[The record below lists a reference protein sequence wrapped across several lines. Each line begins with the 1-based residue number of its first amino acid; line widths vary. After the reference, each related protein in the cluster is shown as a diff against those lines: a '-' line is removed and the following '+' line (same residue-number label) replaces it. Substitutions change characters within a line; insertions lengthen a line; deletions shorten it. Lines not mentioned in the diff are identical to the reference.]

1 MPPKSD
7 PAKPRPTVSSEPFQ
21 LLFQN
26 HPLPMWIYDLKTLA
40 FLEVNDAAVEKYG
53 YSREEFLRMTLKDIR
68 PAEELSRLEKDVKQ
82 KRPTL
87 QHSGE
92 WKHQLKNGRV
102 IDVEITSHTLEYNGR
117 KAALVTA
124 QDVTERNLVQES
136 MRAITNRQE
145 ALLVAIPD
153 IIMEVDTNK
162 VYTWANRAGIEFFG
176 EDVIGKKADCYFE
189 GDQDVYE
196 QVEALF
202 NGTKDLT
209 YVESWQRRRDGEKR
223 LLGWRCRAL
232 KNARGSVIGVLSS
245 AHDIT
250 ERKQAETALRESQER
265 FAALFHSN
273 PAAVAITRL
282 SNNRF
287 VDVNPSWQEL
297 TGYSRDEAIGHS
309 PLELN
314 LWADPAQRAR
324 LIEAIQK
331 AGKTRT
337 VVQVQQ
343 RTGEIKDLLMS
354 AEVIHLVG
362 EDYLVTMAQDLTER
376 IRTERALIESE
387 ARLAGIFRVAPI
399 GIGIVIDR
407 VFQQVNARMCEMT
420 GYTAEELI
428 GQSARIV
435 YPDDEE
441 FERVGREKY
450 AQIHQGNSGVI
461 ETRWNRKD
469 GGIID
474 ILLSST
480 PLVAD
485 DLSAGVAFTALDI
498 TERKRAENAL
508 RESEA
513 RFRGYFDLPLVGF
526 AISSPTTQWV
536 DANPT
541 LCKMLGYTKEELI
554 QKNWKEIT
562 HPDDLSANME
572 KFDLALNGE
581 LDNYDLE
588 KRFIRKD
595 GSLIYVDMA
604 VHCLRR
610 PDRTIKYLM
619 SLFLDITERK
629 LAEKALRENEE
640 LLREAQAVAR
650 LGSYLLDIP
659 SGMWK
664 SSTILDELF
673 GIEEDYIRSVEGWMA
688 IIHPE
693 DREMMSKHLTDEVV
707 GQGKE
712 FNKEYRIIRASDHVE
727 RWVHGLG
734 KLEFDASG
742 HPIKMHGTVQD
753 ITDRKRRERELEAE
767 AMLAQSLSQTLEL
780 NPLLDQVL
788 QAARHAIPNA
798 EKGSLALMVDDDN
811 LRVRAVDGYRL
822 TEVLGYTYPITWGY
836 AGRAV
841 RERRPVFI
849 PDIRDHPDLQQDAE
863 GALMR
868 EVLGLR
874 SAIAVPLVV
883 HEAII
888 GVLSL
893 ESTRPDAFQEEDLR
907 LLVNFAVSTALIIER
922 AQFFEETRRHATETA
937 ALLQTS
943 LALTDLNLENI
954 LQTIGERASA
964 LFESDACRIFL
975 TEEADPTTLRCALAL
990 GENQEALLG
999 LKVHFGEGVTG
1010 SVAAQGQA
1018 EIVNDMQ
1025 NDPRAVQVN
1034 GTPEEEEA
1042 IMFAPLKLGN
1052 QVIGVMSVK
1061 RLSLERPFLPS
1072 DLELL
1077 KAFASMS
1084 ASAVSNARL
1093 FESTH
1098 QRVQELEMLHESGM
1112 ALNQLLTPK
1121 KIGQRIIDLLKHKMN
1136 WHHTTIRL
1144 YHPQSESFELLAFN
1158 QPGLKNEAERL
1169 EVEKHFRELIASPN
1183 DGLSGWAIRH
1193 AQIVR
1198 IGNVT
1203 NDPRYVDTY
1212 PGLNSGLYVPI
1223 KAGER
1228 VLGVIGIES
1237 EEPNAFSEA
1246 DERLVN
1252 TLANQAAS
1260 AFENSRLFDETRQ
1273 RVTEL
1278 ATVNRISIA
1287 LRAITKKEEML
1298 AVVLEETL
1306 AALNV
1311 SHGSINLLN
1320 PETGKI
1326 HRTIARG
1333 WLSEFTEQPIQPGEG
1348 VFGKVF
1354 SSKNMHISRDFI
1366 NDPLTLPAAREQL
1379 PLGWGGACVP
1389 ISSAEQTLGV
1399 MLVAVPSYRELSKDE
1414 IRLLNTLAEMTGNA
1428 LHRMELHEET
1438 LRRAEEFAA
1447 LYETNTAITIQY
1459 ELDALLQTIV
1469 KGAVDLLH
1477 ATGGGIY
1484 IHDQASNDLVV
1495 MVATHPSI
1503 PLGTRLEFGE
1513 GLAGRVA
1520 QSRQALRI
1528 SDYSSWENRTPK
1540 YGEVAVRAALEVPI
1554 LFGGELIGVLVA
1566 HEVGASERKFTDAD
1580 ERLLSLFAAQAAG
1593 AIRSARLREET
1604 EQRLQNLQALREVD
1618 RVITSSFDLRPILNA
1633 VVSHSVGQLDVDA
1646 ADILLL
1652 NPLLQTLEYA
1662 AGFGFRT
1669 RAIEK
1674 SNVRLGQGHAG
1685 SAAFSHRTVHISNLP
1700 ETGPAFRRASLLA
1713 NENFI
1718 EYFGVPLISKGEVK
1732 GVLEIFNRSPLRP
1745 QREWLELL
1753 ETMAGQAAIAID
1765 NSQLFEKIQHS
1776 NMELALAYEATIEG
1790 WSRAMDLRDEDTEG
1804 HTQRVTEKTLLLAR
1818 SLGLPDE
1825 EILHIRRG
1833 ALLHDIGKIGV
1844 PDDILLKPGPLT
1856 EQEWEI
1862 MRKHP
1867 LFAYQMLHPIHYLR
1881 PSIDIP
1887 YLHHEKWDGTG
1898 YPMGL
1903 RGEQIPMAARIFAI
1917 VDVYDALISDRPYRK
1932 AWSEADALNY
1942 IREQSGKHF
1951 DPEVVDKFLQLF
1963 GGGQY

>member
-1 MPPKSD
+1 MSAKSD
-7 PAKPRPTVSSEPFQ
+7 PSKLPPAVPSEPFQ

-53 YSREEFLRMTLKDIR
+53 YSREEFLRMTPKDIH
-68 PAEELSRLEKDVKQ
+68 PVEELSRLEKDVQ
-82 KRPTL
+82 RKRPTL

-117 KAALVTA
+117 KAVLVTT
-124 QDVTERNLVQES
+124 Q
-136 MRAITNRQE
+136 
-145 ALLVAIPD
+145 
-153 IIMEVDTNK
+153 
-162 VYTWANRAGIEFFG
+162 
-176 EDVIGKKADCYFE
+176 
-189 GDQDVYE
+189 
-196 QVEALF
+196 
-202 NGTKDLT
+202 
-209 YVESWQRRRDGEKR
+209 
-223 LLGWRCRAL
+223 
-232 KNARGSVIGVLSS
+232 
-245 AHDIT
+245 DIT
-250 ERKQAETALRESQER
+250 ERKQ
-265 FAALFHSN
+265 
-273 PAAVAITRL
+273 
-282 SNNRF
+282 
-287 VDVNPSWQEL
+287 
-297 TGYSRDEAIGHS
+297 
-309 PLELN
+309 
-314 LWADPAQRAR
+314 
-324 LIEAIQK
+324 
-331 AGKTRT
+331 
-337 VVQVQQ
+337 
-343 RTGEIKDLLMS
+343 
-354 AEVIHLVG
+354 
-362 EDYLVTMAQDLTER
+362 
-376 IRTERALIESE
+376 
-387 ARLAGIFRVAPI
+387 
-399 GIGIVIDR
+399 
-407 VFQQVNARMCEMT
+407 
-420 GYTAEELI
+420 
-428 GQSARIV
+428 
-435 YPDDEE
+435 
-441 FERVGREKY
+441 
-450 AQIHQGNSGVI
+450 
-461 ETRWNRKD
+461 
-469 GGIID
+469 
-474 ILLSST
+474 
-480 PLVAD
+480 
-485 DLSAGVAFTALDI
+485 
-498 TERKRAENAL
+498 
-508 RESEA
+508 
-513 RFRGYFDLPLVGF
+513 
-526 AISSPTTQWV
+526 
-536 DANPT
+536 
-541 LCKMLGYTKEELI
+541 
-554 QKNWKEIT
+554 
-562 HPDDLSANME
+562 
-572 KFDLALNGE
+572 
-581 LDNYDLE
+581 
-588 KRFIRKD
+588 
-595 GSLIYVDMA
+595 
-604 VHCLRR
+604 
-610 PDRTIKYLM
+610 
-619 SLFLDITERK
+619 
-629 LAEKALRENEE
+629 AEKALRENEE

-664 SSTILDELF
+664 SSDVLDEVF
-673 GIEEDYIRSVEGWMA
+673 GIGEGFDRSVEGW
-688 IIHPE
+688 ISLVHPK
-693 DREMMSKHLTDEVV
+693 DRQMMSKHLADEVIR
-707 GQGKE
+707 QGKE
-712 FNKEYRIIRASDHVE
+712 FDKEYRIIRASDHIE
-727 RWVHGLG
+727 RWVHGMG
-734 KLEFDASG
+734 KLDFDADG
-742 HPIKMHGTVQD
+742 QPIKMHGTIQD
-753 ITDRKRRERELEAE
+753 ITERKRHEHELEAE
-767 AMLAQSLSQTLEL
+767 AMLAQSLSATLEL
-780 NPLLDQVL
+780 QPLLEQAL
-788 QAARHAIPNA
+788 KAARHAIPAA
-798 EKGSLALMVDDDN
+798 EKGSLALMVDEDH
-811 LRVRAVDGYRL
+811 LRVRAADGYA
-822 TEVLGYTYPITWGY
+822 EEGVVGYTYPITWGY
-836 AGRAV
+836 AGRAA
-841 RERRPVFI
+841 RERSPLLI
-849 PDIRDHPDLQQDAE
+849 PDIQDQPHLKQDAE
-863 GALMR
+863 RAHIK

-883 HEAII
+883 HESII

-907 LLVNFAVSTALIIER
+907 MLVNFAVSTALIVER
-922 AQFFEETRRHATETA
+922 ARLFGETRRRATENA

-943 LALTDLNLENI
+943 LALTDLNLKNI

-964 LFESDACRIFL
+964 LFESNACRIFL

-999 LKVHFGEGVTG
+999 LKVKFGEGVTG

-1034 GTPEEEEA
+1034 GTPEEDET

-1061 RLSLERPFLPS
+1061 RLGLERPFLPS

-1098 QRVQELEMLHESGM
+1098 QRVKELEMLHESGM
-1112 ALNQLLTPK
+1112 ALNQLLKPK
-1121 KIGQRIIDLLKHKMN
+1121 EIGQRIIDLLERKMN
-1136 WHHTTIRL
+1136 WRHTAIRL
-1144 YHPQSESFELLAFN
+1144 YRPQSESFELLAFN
-1158 QPGLKNEAERL
+1158 QPGLNNEAERL
-1169 EVEKHFRELIASPN
+1169 EVEKRFRDLIASPN

-1198 IGNVT
+1198 SGDVT

-1212 PGLNSGLYVPI
+1212 PGLHSGLYVPI

-1228 VLGVIGIES
+1228 VLGVISIES

-1246 DERLVN
+1246 DEQLVN

-1260 AFENSRLFDETRQ
+1260 AFENSRLFEETNQ

-1311 SHGSINLLN
+1311 AHGSINLWN

-1333 WLSEFTEQPIQPGEG
+1333 WPSEFTEIPIQPGEG
-1348 VFGKVF
+1348 IFGKVF
-1354 SSKNMHISRDFI
+1354 ASGNTHVSHDFI
-1366 NDPLTLPAAREQL
+1366 NDPLTLPASREQL

-1389 ISSAEQTLGV
+1389 ISSATQTLGV
-1399 MLVAVPSYRELSKDE
+1399 MLIAVPSSRELSKDE

-1447 LYETNTAITIQY
+1447 LYENNKAITFEY

-1469 KGAVDLLH
+1469 KGAVNLLH
-1477 ATGGGIY
+1477 ATGGGMY
-1484 IHDQASNDLVV
+1484 LYDPSSNDLVV

-1528 SDYSSWENRTPK
+1528 DDYSTWEGRSPK
-1540 YGEVAVRAALEVPI
+1540 FGDTAVRAVLEAPI
-1554 LFGGELIGVLVA
+1554 HLGGELIGVLVT

-1604 EQRLQNLQALREVD
+1604 EQRLENLQALREVD

-1633 VVSHSVGQLDVDA
+1633 VVSHTVGQLGVDA

-1652 NPLLQTLEYA
+1652 NRSLQTLEYA

-1685 SAAFSHRTVHISNLP
+1685 GAVFSHRTVHISNLP
-1700 ETGPAFRRASLLA
+1700 ETGLAFRRASLLA
-1713 NENFI
+1713 SENFI

-1732 GVLEIFNRSPLRP
+1732 GVLEIFNRSPLHP
-1745 QREWLELL
+1745 KREWLELL
-1753 ETMAGQAAIAID
+1753 ETLAGQAAIAID
-1765 NSQLFEKIQHS
+1765 NSQLFENMQRT
-1776 NMELALAYEATIEG
+1776 NMELELAYDATIEG
-1790 WSRAMDLRDEDTEG
+1790 WSRAMDLRDEETEG

-1818 SLGLPDE
+1818 SLGLSDE

-1844 PDDILLKPGPLT
+1844 PDNILLKPGPLT

-1867 LFAYQMLHPIHYLR
+1867 LFAYEMLRPIAYLR
-1881 PSIDIP
+1881 PSLDIP

-1898 YPMGL
+1898 YPLGL
-1903 RGEQIPMAARIFAI
+1903 KGEQIPLAARIFALA
-1917 VDVYDALISDRPYRK
+1917 DVYDALTSDRPYRK
-1932 AWSEADALNY
+1932 AWSKEDALEH
-1942 IREQSGKHF
+1942 IRSQSGKRF
-1951 DPEVVDKFLQLF
+1951 DPSLVEKFLQLF
-1963 GGGQY
+1963 AHEAD